1 MKNTLFNKFRIRFNI
16 YRQYEYALNTREG
29 SINDYLSD
37 KILSVFSE
45 VYTMDARNPA
55 NRELFAS
62 NSGKMTESFENDQR
76 TARKFLIFKK
86 FT

>member
-16 YRQYEYALNTREG
+16 YRQYEYALYTREG
-29 SINDYLSD
+29 SINEYLSD
-37 KILSVFSE
+37 TISSVFSE

-62 NSGKMTESFENDQR
+62 NSDKMTESFENNQR

-86 FT
+86 ST

>member
-16 YRQYEYALNTREG
+16 YRQYEYALNTRES
-29 SINDYLSD
+29 SINEYLSD
-37 KILSVFSE
+37 AISSVFSE

-62 NSGKMTESFENDQR
+62 NGGEMTESFENNQR
-76 TARKFLIFKK
+76 LPESF
-86 FT
+86 

>member
-1 MKNTLFNKFRIRFNI
+1 
-16 YRQYEYALNTREG
+16 
-29 SINDYLSD
+29 
-37 KILSVFSE
+37 
-45 VYTMDARNPA
+45 MDARNPA

-62 NSGKMTESFENDQR
+62 NGGEMTESFENNQS

>member
-1 MKNTLFNKFRIRFNI
+1 
-16 YRQYEYALNTREG
+16 
-29 SINDYLSD
+29 
-37 KILSVFSE
+37 
-45 VYTMDARNPA
+45 MDARNPA

-62 NSGKMTESFENDQR
+62 NSDKMTESFENNQR

>member
-1 MKNTLFNKFRIRFNI
+1 M
-16 YRQYEYALNTREG
+16 NTRESGEG
-29 SINDYLSD
+29 SINEYLSD
-37 KILSVFSE
+37 TISCVFSE

-55 NRELFAS
+55 NKELLAS
-62 NSGKMTESFENDQR
+62 NGGKITESFENNQR